1 MSGNRSA
8 NAFMH
13 KAAIFTRSA
22 IMKRIAGLLCYSNLG
37 ASGEIEVAMLKRIFL
52 GIVCSVIFGIVGLY
66 AFAWR
71 SAIAEI
77 APPAP
82 SSFAPALVSQGEVLN
97 DAGYCASCHTAK
109 GGRAFAG
116 GYPLATKFGT
126 IYSTNI
132 TPDPATGIGTWSQ
145 AAFARAMREGVARD
159 GSHLF
164 PAFPYGYFTKLTDG
178 DVIALYAYF
187 MTRAPVVAK
196 EKANTLPFPLN
207 IRLFQVGWK
216 MLFFTPGRFQPV
228 PAQSDAWNRGAY
240 LTEGLSHCGACHTP
254 RNSLGAEID
263 DRAYAGA
270 PIDNWIAPPLDKT
283 NPSPVPWTHDEMVA
297 YLGTGISHYHGTSAG
312 PMGTVSR
319 GLAHLPA
326 SDVAA
331 IASYFASRNGS
342 AKRADGP
349 AAIRKALVADK
360 LGIGLQYDP
369 AVRLYAAA
377 CASCH
382 YNGQQLNPLRPD
394 LALNSAT
401 NLDDPTNL
409 IRVILYGVSAQDGA
423 PGVVMPGFASGFSNA
438 NVARIAAYLRAT
450 RTDKPAWSDLENKTA
465 SIRAEGA
472 GQ

>member
-1 MSGNRSA
+1 
-8 NAFMH
+8 
-13 KAAIFTRSA
+13 
-22 IMKRIAGLLCYSNLG
+22 
-37 ASGEIEVAMLKRIFL
+37 MLKRIFL
-52 GIVCSVIFGIVGLY
+52 FVVGAVIVGILGLY
-66 AFAWR
+66 VFAWR

-82 SSFAPALVSQGEVLN
+82 GSFAPALVAQGEVLSN
-97 DAGYCASCHTAK
+97 AGYCASCHTAK

-132 TPDPATGIGTWSQ
+132 TPDPTTGIGKWSQ
-145 AAFARAMREGVARD
+145 AAFARAMHEGLARD

-164 PAFPYGYFTKLTDG
+164 PAFPYNHFTKLTDG
-178 DVIALYAYF
+178 DVAALYAYF
-187 MTRAPVVAK
+187 MTRPPVVAQ

-207 IRLFQVGWK
+207 IRMFQAGWK
-216 MLFFTPGRFQPV
+216 MLFFTPGRFQSV
-228 PAQSDAWNRGAY
+228 PNQSTEWNRGAY
-240 LTEGLSHCGACHTP
+240 LAEGLSHCGACHTP
-254 RNSLGAEID
+254 RNSLGAEIT
-263 DRAYAGA
+263 DRAYVGA
-270 PIDNWIAPPLDKT
+270 PIDHWIAPPLDKT
-283 NPSPVPWTHDEMVA
+283 NPAPVPWTHDESVA
-297 YLGTGISHYHGTSAG
+297 YLGSGVSRYHGVAAG
-312 PMGTVSR
+312 PMGAVSR

-326 SDVAA
+326 SDIAA
-331 IASYFASRNGS
+331 IATYFESLSGA
-342 AKRADGP
+342 AKRNDGP

-360 LGIGLQYDP
+360 LGAGLQYDP
-369 AVRLYAAA
+369 AVRLYATA

-409 IRVILYGVSAQDGA
+409 IRVILYGVNAQDGA

-438 NVARIAAYLRAT
+438 DVARIAAYLRAS
-450 RTDKPAWSDLENKTA
+450 RTDKPAWTDLEKKIA
-465 SIRAEGA
+465 SIRAEGP